1 MTTLAFIDSLPALER
16 VREKFPDARPVT
28 DNPLLAADPRAGRAI
43 INIGRL
49 VTQPDAFALGRVA
62 LELAAGV
69 DRRLEAAA
77 AAKRFASPVP
87 GKVRWTVATSKAV
100 RRASSRRAK
109 PGEEDAGRG

>member
-16 VREKFPDARPVT
+16 VREKFPDAQPVM

-43 INIGRL
+43 INIDRL

-69 DRRLEAAA
+69 DRRLEAARVAERFVMSA
-77 AAKRFASPVP
+77 AGQVEMGGHGVARVAKVP
-87 GKVRWTVATSKAV
+87 LQSA
-100 RRASSRRAK
+100 
-109 PGEEDAGRG
+109 